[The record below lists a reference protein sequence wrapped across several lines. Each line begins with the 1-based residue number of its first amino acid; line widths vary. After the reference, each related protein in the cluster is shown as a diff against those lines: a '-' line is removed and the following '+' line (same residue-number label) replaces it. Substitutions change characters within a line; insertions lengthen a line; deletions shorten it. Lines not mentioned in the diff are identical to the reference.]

1 MMSHTE
7 SCTVQVEEIALLNT
21 TLIKWDGSR
30 VLYPNYKMNTDM
42 ITNITRSNNKG
53 EVFSVNVD
61 FSTSLEVFAQIE
73 ALIKI
78 HSDASPDINAIA
90 VSPGNAGNPLKFTM
104 NIWWEY
110 TFNSKS
116 PCCVLLVIAQAL
128 CHMLYLCTCMVWLV
142 WLLLIMLNCK
152 LIDMQ
157 HNLPLCLGHQV
168 PGSYNSS
175 HASW

>member
-1 MMSHTE
+1 MMSHVVMTRHTA
-7 SCTVQVEEIALLNT
+7 CMVQVEEIALLNT

-78 HSDASPDINAIA
+78 HSEASPDINAIA
-90 VSPGNAGNPLKFTM
+90 VSPGNGGNPLKFTM

-110 TFNSKS
+110 TFNSKF
-116 PCCVLLVIAQAL
+116 PCPCVG
-128 CHMLYLCTCMVWLV
+128 HDS
-142 WLLLIMLNCK
+142 LN
-152 LIDMQ
+152 
-157 HNLPLCLGHQV
+157 
-168 PGSYNSS
+168 SSS
-175 HASW
+175 HALLVLVADVCVCMCVCMCM